1 MLRHSNAEFWHRAGG
16 EYIEHNETLACT
28 GLLFL
33 LYPVVRPWHDES
45 TIRGTV
51 TSMSSNA
58 WVAAHLFAIFA
69 LILMPL
75 GLLGLC
81 RLVVSDRG
89 FGLCVAATVIIWFGA
104 GLALPYYGAEDFALH
119 AVARQVRFGPLSTCL
134 VWSKRSR
141 FGTAAATSFA
151 AGLVLLG
158 VGGVLIAIAVWLT
171 AILPRLSGMPLAIDH
186 GQRRRSGGCHSQSR
200 SAQSSSLRP
209 IQRFVELACAGGE
222 HLKRTRE
229 AARITLS
236 SRDIRIPQLEQRLD
250 TLLACTD
257 IPPLR
262 EPYPRHTSP

>member
-1 MLRHSNAEFWHRAGG
+1 MDWASVESSRKSTPL
-16 EYIEHNETLACT
+16 CT

-119 AVARQVRFGPLSTCL
+119 AVARQVRFGSSLDLLGL
-134 VWSKRSR
+134 VKAIR

-158 VGGVLIAIAVWLT
+158 VGGVLIAIAVWRT
-171 AILPRLSGMPLAIDH
+171 AILPGSAVCRSQLIMV
-186 GQRRRSGGCHSQSR
+186 SGGDLAAAILSPGPPSHHRCAHPALRGARLRRWRAPQTHSR
-200 SAQSSSLRP
+200 SCKDHS
-209 IQRFVELACAGGE
+209 
-222 HLKRTRE
+222 
-229 AARITLS
+229 
-236 SRDIRIPQLEQRLD
+236 
-250 TLLACTD
+250 
-257 IPPLR
+257 
-262 EPYPRHTSP
+262 